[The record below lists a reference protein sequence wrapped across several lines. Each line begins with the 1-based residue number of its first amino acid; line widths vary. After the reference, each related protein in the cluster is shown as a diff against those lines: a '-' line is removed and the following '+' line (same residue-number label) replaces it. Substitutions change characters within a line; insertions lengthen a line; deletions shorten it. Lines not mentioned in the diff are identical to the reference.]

1 MAQHIASHARERNRP
16 ALTFAPCLDIRAGFE
31 TPLRMGRP
39 LFVYPSRRARPIR
52 RRPRASD
59 PSMQVVQ
66 KSTEGLSRVIAVT
79 IPAADLTARL
89 DAKAAE
95 IAPKMKLKG
104 FRPGKVPVSHVKK
117 SFGRDMMG
125 EIVNDAIN
133 ESSQKALDEAKVRP
147 AAPAEMKLTSDMEK
161 VLSGSDDLA
170 YEMALEVMPEFTPV
184 DPKTLKLER
193 PVYEASDA
201 DLDEALK
208 ELAGQAKS
216 YEDKKGKTVKA
227 AEGDQLTIDFL
238 GKLEGVPF
246 DGGAAEDA
254 DLVIG
259 SNRFIPGFEDQL
271 KGAKVGDEK
280 TIEVTFPEDYQAKNL
295 AGKLAT
301 FDIKVKAIK
310 AEAETKID
318 DEFATRI
325 GLESL
330 DKLKDLLRQNL
341 NQQYAGAARFKLK
354 RSLLDALD
362 AAHSF
367 DLPPKMV
374 EAEFDGIWKQ
384 VEADKEAGRLTPEDA
399 KKSDKKLKEE
409 YRKIA
414 ERRVRLGLVLAE
426 IGRAN
431 NVGVSDQELNN
442 AIMQEARNYPGQ
454 ERAVLDFYRQNPG
467 AAAQMR
473 APIYEEKVCDLIFT
487 VAEVKDTPITK
498 EELLKDEEDV

>member
-1 MAQHIASHARERNRP
+1 
-16 ALTFAPCLDIRAGFE
+16 
-31 TPLRMGRP
+31 MGRP
-39 LFVYPSRRARPIR
+39 FCFHIPRVRPSLRC
-52 RRPRASD
+52 RPRASD

-66 KSTEGLSRVIAVT
+66 KFTEGLSRVISVT
-79 IPAADLTARL
+79 IPAAELTAKL

-147 AAPAEMKLTSDMEK
+147 AAPAEMKLTSDMDK
-161 VLSGSDDLA
+161 VLAGSDDLA
-170 YEMALEVMPEFTPV
+170 YEMALEVMPDFEPV

-227 AEGDQLTIDFL
+227 ADGDQLTIDFL
-238 GKLEGVPF
+238 GKLDGEPF
-246 DGGAAEDA
+246 EGGAAEDA

-259 SNRFIPGFEDQL
+259 SNRFIPGFEEQL
-271 KGAKVGDEK
+271 KGAKVGEEK

-301 FDIKVKAIK
+301 FDVKVKAIK
-310 AEAETKID
+310 AEAETQID
-318 DEFATRI
+318 DEFAKRI

-354 RSLLDALD
+354 RALLDELD
-362 AAHSF
+362 KKHSF

-374 EAEFDGIWKQ
+374 DAEFDGIWQQ
-384 VEADKEAGRLTPEDA
+384 VQADKEAGNLTPEDA
-399 KKSDKKLKEE
+399 KKSDKKLKDE

-431 NVGVSDQELNN
+431 NVGVTDQELNN
-442 AIMQEARNYPGQ
+442 AIMNEARNYPGQ
-454 ERAVLDFYRQNPG
+454 EKAVLDFYRQNPN

-473 APIYEEKVCDLIFT
+473 APIYEEKVCDLIFGL
-487 VAEVKDTPITK
+487 AKVKDTPITK
-498 EELLKDEEDV
+498 EDLLKDEDEG

>member
-1 MAQHIASHARERNRP
+1 
-16 ALTFAPCLDIRAGFE
+16 
-31 TPLRMGRP
+31 
-39 LFVYPSRRARPIR
+39 
-52 RRPRASD
+52 
-59 PSMQVVQ
+59 MQVVQ

-280 TIEVTFPEDYQAKNL
+280 TIEVTFPDDYQAKNL

-431 NVGVSDQELNN
+431 NLGVSDQELNN

-498 EELLKDEEDV
+498 EELLKDEEEV

>member
-1 MAQHIASHARERNRP
+1 
-16 ALTFAPCLDIRAGFE
+16 
-31 TPLRMGRP
+31 
-39 LFVYPSRRARPIR
+39 
-52 RRPRASD
+52 
-59 PSMQVVQ
+59 MQVVQ
-66 KSTEGLSRVIAVT
+66 KTTEGLSRVIAVT
-79 IPAADLTARL
+79 VPAAELNAKL
-89 DAKAAE
+89 DAKMAE
-95 IAPKMKLKG
+95 FAPKMKLKG
-104 FRPGKVPVSHVKK
+104 FRPGKVPVSHVRKT
-117 SFGRDMMG
+117 FGRDMMG

-147 AAPAEMKLTSDMEK
+147 AAPAEMKLTSDMDK

-170 YEMALEVMPEFTPV
+170 YEMALEIMPDFTPV
-184 DPKTLKLER
+184 DPRTIKLER
-193 PVYEASDA
+193 PFYEASDA
-201 DLDEALK
+201 DLDEALA
-208 ELAGQAKS
+208 ELAGQAKT
-216 YEDKKGKTVKA
+216 YEDKKGKAVKA
-227 AEGDQLTIDFL
+227 ADGDQLTIDFL
-238 GKLEGVPF
+238 GKLDGEPF
-246 DGGAAEDA
+246 EGGAAEDS

-259 SNRFIPGFEDQL
+259 SGRFIPGFEEQL
-271 KGAKVGDEK
+271 KGAKVGEEK

-310 AEAETKID
+310 AEAKTTID
-318 DEFATRI
+318 DDFAKRI
-325 GLESL
+325 GLDSL

-354 RSLLDALD
+354 RALLDALD
-362 AAHSF
+362 EAHSF

-384 VEADKEAGRLTPEDA
+384 VEADKAAGNLPPEDA
-399 KKSDKKLKEE
+399 EKSEAALKDE

-431 NVGVSDQELNN
+431 DVGVTDQELNN
-442 AIMQEARNYPGQ
+442 AIMAEARNYPGQ
-454 ERAVLDFYRQNPG
+454 ERQVLDFYRQNPN
-467 AAAQMR
+467 AAAAMR

-498 EELLKDEEDV
+498 EELLKDEEEV